1 MGVRILQET
10 TLYPI
15 TLIGELSGVCYGSDT
30 SSAEKNFKRGLENIK
45 SGHGRTLELPQ
56 VYMVIDEYSA
66 RVMREL
72 YTHIAGAPTRLQ
84 ASTRYIN
91 YEDLKVYAPDSIKKD
106 EKLIELYVSTIEE
119 IQDCYKKLLEAGIPK
134 EDAANI
140 LPLGMSSK
148 MVFRTNLRQL
158 IDMSHQRLCTRAYV
172 EFRELMQEMMEKLS
186 AYSEEWK
193 WLVDTYFKPKCE
205 VYGYCTEAHGC
216 GRKEYKEV

>member
-1 MGVRILQET
+1 MGVKILEET
-10 TLYPI
+10 TKNPI
-15 TLIGELSGVCYGSDT
+15 TLIGELSGVCYGSNTDD
-30 SSAEKNFKRGLENIK
+30 AEKNYKRGLENVK

-91 YEDLKVYAPDSIKKD
+91 YADLKVYCPDSIKKD
-106 EKLIELYVSTIEE
+106 EKLAEIYVSLIEN
-119 IQDCYKKLLEAGIPK
+119 IQNTYKKLIEAGITK

-158 IDMSHQRLCTRAYV
+158 IDMSHQRLCTRAYI
-172 EFRELMQEMMEKLS
+172 EFRELMQEIMDKLS
-186 AYSEEWK
+186 AYSDEWK
-193 WLVDTYFKPKCE
+193 WLVETYFKPKCE
-205 VYGYCTEAHGC
+205 VFGYCTEAHGC